1 MVGQNI
7 AGDTPQVDAATG
19 TTTTGHEWDGIRE
32 LNTPLPRWWLWVFY
46 ACIVWAVGYWIVY
59 PAWPLIASYT
69 GGAFGWQSR
78 DAIVADLAGLKAR
91 RGAMMERL
99 AVAPLQEIRSDERL
113 LEFARAQGRAAFA
126 DNCSACHGSGGA
138 GGKGFPNLNDDDWL
152 WGGKLDDIETTIE
165 HGVRANDPDTRVGG
179 MPAFGRENMLSR
191 ADISAAADY
200 VRSLSGLA
208 QPSAADAARG
218 KKIFADTCSTCHGED
233 AKGNREL
240 GAPNLTDKIWL
251 YGSAKE
257 TIVEGLTNGR
267 GGVMPAWA
275 GRLDPTTIKALAVYV
290 HTFGGG
296 EK

>member
-1 MVGQNI
+1 MAQEMAQPDKN
-7 AGDTPQVDAATG
+7 VDALTG
-19 TTTTGHEWDGIRE
+19 TETTGHEWDGLRE
-32 LNTPLPRWWLWVFY
+32 LNTPLPRWWLWLFY
-46 ACIVWAVGYWIVY
+46 ATIIWAIGYWIVY
-59 PAWPLIASYT
+59 PSWPLVSSYT
-69 GGAFGWQSR
+69 TGLFGWQSR
-78 DAIVADLAGLKAR
+78 DAVVADLAGLKVR
-91 RGAMMERL
+91 RGAMLDRL
-99 AVAPLQEIRSDERL
+99 NAASLQQIVSDPRL
-113 LEFARAQGRAAFA
+113 LEFARAQGRVAFA
-126 DNCSACHGSGGA
+126 DNCAACHGAGGA
-138 GGKGFPNLNDDDWL
+138 GARGFPNLNDDDWL
-152 WGGKLDDIETTIE
+152 WGGKLEDIVQTIQ
-165 HGVRANDPDTRVGG
+165 HGVRAGDPDTRSGS
-179 MPAFGRENMLSR
+179 MPAFGRDNMLPR
-191 ADISAAADY
+191 ADIGAVADF

-208 QPSAADAARG
+208 RPSPADVERG
-218 KKIFADTCSTCHGED
+218 KKVFADNCTPCHGEN